1 MISAAIDQ
9 ARLGTLG
16 PNILASMVR
25 AYGGLA
31 IGVAIG
37 VVVATIAGL
46 TRWAEDSIDSI
57 MQVLK
62 AIPNFALLPLLIIWL
77 GIGETPKITLVVL
90 ATAMPIYV
98 NMYSAI
104 RGVDARLVDLS
115 RTLGLSRT
123 ALITNIVLPG
133 SLPGLLTGLR
143 IAVTNAWLALIYVE
157 AINAPQGLGKLMSD
171 ARSWYRL
178 DIMVLVICL
187 VRDPRL
193 AQLCGSPTDGKG
205 APRMALDHG
214 ELLTVPAAHQP
225 ALEHVV
231 EARGLRRAFGSHVV
245 LDGLELTIDDGEFVA
260 LLGRSGSGK
269 STLLRAIAGL
279 DDETTGR
286 PARRA
291 STRCGVPGRPTGA
304 LETRTGQCAA
314 RRRRSPAR
322 AREGAAGR
330 GRPRLAK
337 RSWPKTLSGGEAQ
350 RVALARALSREPRL
364 LLLDE
369 PFGALDALT
378 RIKMHALLA
387 DLINRHRPVVL
398 LVTHDVEE
406 ALRPASRVLVL
417 GDGTISFD
425 AQVPGDDHARVRLR
439 SDLLAELGVDEAPL

>member
-1 MISAAIDQ
+1 MSVTTLAAATEHRSTDYEELAVDRPRRRRKRLPRELRGVLGPLLLLALWGVLSWTGLVDGHVFPAPQEVISAAIDQ

-187 VRDPRL
+187 YAILGLLSYAVV
-193 AQLCGSPTDGKG
+193 QLME
-205 APRMALDHG
+205 R
-214 ELLTVPAAHQP
+214 V
-225 ALEHVV
+225 
-231 EARGLRRAFGSHVV
+231 
-245 LDGLELTIDDGEFVA
+245 
-260 LLGRSGSGK
+260 LLGWRSTMANS
-269 STLLRAIAGL
+269 
-279 DDETTGR
+279 
-286 PARRA
+286 
-291 STRCGVPGRPTGA
+291 
-304 LETRTGQCAA
+304 
-314 RRRRSPAR
+314 
-322 AREGAAGR
+322 
-330 GRPRLAK
+330 
-337 RSWPKTLSGGEAQ
+337 
-350 RVALARALSREPRL
+350 
-364 LLLDE
+364 
-369 PFGALDALT
+369 
-378 RIKMHALLA
+378 
-387 DLINRHRPVVL
+387 
-398 LVTHDVEE
+398 
-406 ALRPASRVLVL
+406 
-417 GDGTISFD
+417 
-425 AQVPGDDHARVRLR
+425 
-439 SDLLAELGVDEAPL
+439 

>member
-1 MISAAIDQ
+1 MSVTTLATATEYQPTDYEELAADRPRRRRKRLPRELRGVLGPLLLLALWGALSWTGLVDGHVFPAPQEVISAAIDQ

-187 VRDPRL
+187 YAILGLLSYAVV
-193 AQLCGSPTDGKG
+193 QLME
-205 APRMALDHG
+205 R
-214 ELLTVPAAHQP
+214 V
-225 ALEHVV
+225 
-231 EARGLRRAFGSHVV
+231 
-245 LDGLELTIDDGEFVA
+245 
-260 LLGRSGSGK
+260 LLGWRSTMANS
-269 STLLRAIAGL
+269 
-279 DDETTGR
+279 
-286 PARRA
+286 
-291 STRCGVPGRPTGA
+291 
-304 LETRTGQCAA
+304 
-314 RRRRSPAR
+314 
-322 AREGAAGR
+322 
-330 GRPRLAK
+330 
-337 RSWPKTLSGGEAQ
+337 
-350 RVALARALSREPRL
+350 
-364 LLLDE
+364 
-369 PFGALDALT
+369 
-378 RIKMHALLA
+378 
-387 DLINRHRPVVL
+387 
-398 LVTHDVEE
+398 
-406 ALRPASRVLVL
+406 
-417 GDGTISFD
+417 
-425 AQVPGDDHARVRLR
+425 
-439 SDLLAELGVDEAPL
+439 

>member
-1 MISAAIDQ
+1 MSVTTLAAATEYQSTDYEELAADRPRRRRKRLPRELRGVLGPLLLLALWGALSWTGLVDGHVFPAPQQVVSAAIDQ
-9 ARLGTLG
+9 AKLGTLG

-123 ALITNIVLPG
+123 ALITDIVLPG

-143 IAVTNAWLALIYVE
+143 IAVTNAWLTLIYVE

-187 VRDPRL
+187 YAILGLLSYAVV
-193 AQLCGSPTDGKG
+193 QLME
-205 APRMALDHG
+205 R
-214 ELLTVPAAHQP
+214 V
-225 ALEHVV
+225 
-231 EARGLRRAFGSHVV
+231 
-245 LDGLELTIDDGEFVA
+245 
-260 LLGRSGSGK
+260 LLGWRSTMANS
-269 STLLRAIAGL
+269 
-279 DDETTGR
+279 
-286 PARRA
+286 
-291 STRCGVPGRPTGA
+291 
-304 LETRTGQCAA
+304 
-314 RRRRSPAR
+314 
-322 AREGAAGR
+322 
-330 GRPRLAK
+330 
-337 RSWPKTLSGGEAQ
+337 
-350 RVALARALSREPRL
+350 
-364 LLLDE
+364 
-369 PFGALDALT
+369 
-378 RIKMHALLA
+378 
-387 DLINRHRPVVL
+387 
-398 LVTHDVEE
+398 
-406 ALRPASRVLVL
+406 
-417 GDGTISFD
+417 
-425 AQVPGDDHARVRLR
+425 
-439 SDLLAELGVDEAPL
+439 

>member
-1 MISAAIDQ
+1 MSVTTLATATEYQPTDYEELAADRPRRRRKRLPRELRGVLGPLLLLALWGALSWTGLVDGQVFPAPQEVIAAAIDQ

-46 TRWAEDSIDSI
+46 TPWAEDSIDSI

-133 SLPGLLTGLR
+133 SRPGLLTGLR

-187 VRDPRL
+187 YAILGLLSYAVV
-193 AQLCGSPTDGKG
+193 QLME
-205 APRMALDHG
+205 R
-214 ELLTVPAAHQP
+214 V
-225 ALEHVV
+225 
-231 EARGLRRAFGSHVV
+231 
-245 LDGLELTIDDGEFVA
+245 
-260 LLGRSGSGK
+260 LLGWRSTMANS
-269 STLLRAIAGL
+269 
-279 DDETTGR
+279 
-286 PARRA
+286 
-291 STRCGVPGRPTGA
+291 
-304 LETRTGQCAA
+304 
-314 RRRRSPAR
+314 
-322 AREGAAGR
+322 
-330 GRPRLAK
+330 
-337 RSWPKTLSGGEAQ
+337 
-350 RVALARALSREPRL
+350 
-364 LLLDE
+364 
-369 PFGALDALT
+369 
-378 RIKMHALLA
+378 
-387 DLINRHRPVVL
+387 
-398 LVTHDVEE
+398 
-406 ALRPASRVLVL
+406 
-417 GDGTISFD
+417 
-425 AQVPGDDHARVRLR
+425 
-439 SDLLAELGVDEAPL
+439 